1 MLGNG
6 VGGKAHPLHPVP
18 SPPPHIFIPC
28 PPLCGT
34 CAVRARRRHVHGRP
48 TVRVGSARVASGGAG
63 RVGMAAATS
72 RGAPRGGGARRV
84 RWRRGGGRAQGGR
97 PSRDARAK
105 TPPPALLEGSVPD
118 PPAPALVQGA
128 PPCIYIPPHPP
139 RALPSDRPHHRRG
152 VRTNTTPLSIWTLIP
167 APPPPPAHLPH
178 PVGGR
183 SPQTPPRHPTR
194 RRCAKRLRLPPAA
207 AAAPANTP
215 ARPHRPQGQRGRSR
229 EPRGAR
235 QRGQDDRPR
244 VEERRGP
251 LSGGG
256 GKVMASLRT
265 GRAGVEGG
273 GRGGGG
279 DWPRAQR
286 TRARVPRAV
295 AFKVTVLGQRG
306 AARNGHAFSGGEV
319 DDHIT

>member
-72 RGAPRGGGARRV
+72 RGAPCGGGARRV

-118 PPAPALVQGA
+118 PPAPALVQARVYSKRAGAGKTVCWLQAAAVIDPVRRLFGA
-128 PPCIYIPPHPP
+128 PLSNPTLAPSRCGHPFF
-139 RALPSDRPHHRRG
+139 L
-152 VRTNTTPLSIWTLIP
+152 T
-167 APPPPPAHLPH
+167 
-178 PVGGR
+178 
-183 SPQTPPRHPTR
+183 
-194 RRCAKRLRLPPAA
+194 
-207 AAAPANTP
+207 
-215 ARPHRPQGQRGRSR
+215 
-229 EPRGAR
+229 
-235 QRGQDDRPR
+235 
-244 VEERRGP
+244 
-251 LSGGG
+251 
-256 GKVMASLRT
+256 
-265 GRAGVEGG
+265 
-273 GRGGGG
+273 
-279 DWPRAQR
+279 
-286 TRARVPRAV
+286 
-295 AFKVTVLGQRG
+295 
-306 AARNGHAFSGGEV
+306 
-319 DDHIT
+319 